1 MKIRS
6 VFRWQLLVSMVLL
19 LGALLGAC
27 RREAPRKVE
36 IVHAP
41 PEGDVA
47 RWVRGELG
55 RAAREGREVLVY
67 VGATWCEP
75 CQRFHAA
82 AAAGQLDASY
92 PTLRL
97 LEFDRDRDEER
108 LREAGYTAPYI
119 PLFAVPAADGRA
131 SGRQIAGSIK
141 GEGAVGNIAPRLTEL
156 LTTRGPGS

>member
-1 MKIRS
+1 MKIRF
-6 VFRWQLLVSMVLL
+6 VRTAQLLATLL
-19 LGALLGAC
+19 LLSGLAAC
-27 RREAPRKVE
+27 QRAAPRKVE

-41 PEGDVA
+41 PSVDVA
-47 RWVRGELG
+47 RWVKGEMG

-82 AAAGQLDASY
+82 AAAGRLDASY

-108 LREAGYTAPYI
+108 LRAAGYTSNYI
-119 PLFAVPAADGRA
+119 PLFAVPGPDGRA
-131 SGRQIAGSIK
+131 SGRQVEGSIK
-141 GEGAVGNIAPRLTEL
+141 GEGAVDNIAPRLSEL
-156 LTTRGPGS
+156 LGKRS